1 MNNFDTQT
9 ITDLMNQI
17 YAWFL
22 DHILIWTNLVQLLII
37 VLVLGVSLL
46 ISKRLQPVLQKRL
59 STYDGSKIAISKFL
73 ETILNQI
80 AGIQQVLFLWV
91 AVLIYRQLEI
101 PHLFLNLVLTL
112 LLVWVIIQ
120 IISVTILDKFWAG
133 FVSMTA
139 WGLAALSILGILTPM
154 IEFLDKIG
162 FHLGEVHITVLAT
175 LKAII
180 FLVIALRLSKW
191 FGGYFDKQISRF
203 DQLSASSHVL
213 ISKTIRFSIYFL
225 IALIVL
231 DSIGVD
237 LTALAVFGGAL
248 GVGIGFGLQKV
259 SSNLLSGIIL
269 LSDRSIK
276 PGDVVQIGE
285 VYGWIS
291 SLKSRYVSV
300 VTRDGHE
307 YLIPNEDLITQQVIN
322 WSYSDKRIRLKVPF
336 GVAYKSNPHEVRAL
350 VIEAM
355 NDVPRVL
362 KTPPPMCLMT
372 GFGDS
377 SIDLEL
383 RFWIDDPKNG
393 TTNIQSDALFRI
405 WDTLK
410 ENGIEIPFPQRDV
423 HLHKIASE
431 EN

>member
-1 MNNFDTQT
+1 MTKFDTR
-9 ITDLMNQI
+9 ILTDLMNQFST
-17 YAWFL
+17 WFL
-22 DHILIWTNLVQLLII
+22 DHVFIWTNLVQLMII
-37 VLVLGVSLL
+37 LLVLGVSVL
-46 ISKRLQPVLQKRL
+46 INKRLQPVLHSSLRKF
-59 STYDGSKIAISKFL
+59 DESKIVISKFL
-73 ETILNQI
+73 ETILNQL
-80 AGIQQVLFLWV
+80 AGIHQVLFLW
-91 AVLIYRQLEI
+91 ASVLIYRQLEI
-101 PHLFLNLVLTL
+101 PHLFLSLILTL
-112 LLVWVIIQ
+112 ILVWVVIQ
-120 IISVTILDKFWAG
+120 IISVTILDQFWAR
-133 FVSMTA
+133 FVSMAA
-139 WGLAALSILGILTPM
+139 WGLAALSVLGILTPM

-175 LKAII
+175 LKAVII
-180 FLVIALRLSKW
+180 LLIALRLTKW
-191 FGGYFDKQISRF
+191 FSSYFDKQISRF

-213 ISKTIRFSIYFL
+213 ISKTIRFSIYFM

-336 GVAYKSNPHEVRAL
+336 GVAYKSNPHKVKAL

-355 NDVPRVL
+355 KDVPRVL

-377 SIDLEL
+377 SIDMEL
-383 RFWIDDPKNG
+383 RFWIEDPKNG
-393 TTNIQSDALFRI
+393 TANIQSDALFRI

-431 EN
+431 ES